1 MIVNSSSMK
10 CEGIDTMFL
19 MVLGA
24 DELATFA
31 NNLALSVTTSPE
43 FYDAREAK
51 LSALSEPEVGGAAP
65 RAAAGRR
72 RSSWIPSA
80 VNAVVHKKQSA
91 QTVAP
96 RESTS
101 RGLRGH
107 YATE

>member
-51 LSALSEPEVGGAAP
+51 LSALSETGGRRSCASQGCCRP
-65 RAAAGRR
+65 PSIVLDTKCRQRR
-72 RSSWIPSA
+72 RSQKTKCPDRCA
-80 VNAVVHKKQSA
+80 A
-91 QTVAP
+91 
-96 RESTS
+96 REHFSRST
-101 RGLRGH
+101 RTLRH
-107 YATE
+107 